1 MRDTFALDGRGSG
14 SSVRVGCRFSGPVEV
29 DKVGISEC
37 TILDGCGLT
46 AGCCVEDF
54 V

>member
-14 SSVRVGCRFSGPVEV
+14 SSVRVSCQFSDPGEV
-29 DKVGISEC
+29 DRVGTSEC
-37 TILDGCGLT
+37 TIIDGCGLT
-46 AGCCVEDF
+46 AGCCVEDL